1 MPRVLLAP
9 DKFKGSLPAAAVAD
23 AVARGLRRELP
34 DLEVVS
40 LPIADGGDGTV
51 AAALAAGFDPVE
63 VAASGPTGEPVR
75 TTYARRGHVAVIEM
89 ADVSGLARLPGGSP
103 APLTATSRGT
113 GEVVAAAIA
122 GGCRHIVLGIGGS
135 ASTDAGAGLAQA
147 LGARILDRDGQEV
160 GPGGA
165 ALAEVASI
173 DPTALRDRTAG
184 VRFTVAC
191 DVDNPLTGPSGAAAV
206 YGPQKGATPDDVA
219 TLDAALDRFAD
230 VVAPTTDRDRRDV
243 AGAGAAG
250 GVGFAAL
257 ALLGAELRPGID
269 LVLELVRFD
278 EQFDG
283 VDLVVTGEGSLDQQT
298 LHGKAVAGVAA
309 RAAQREIPVVAVC
322 GQNTLGPAELTGAG
336 VCAAYALTEHADLAT
351 SIADPAPLLETVGRL
366 IAVEHLAVGA
376 EVSA

>member
-63 VAASGPTGEPVR
+63 VTASGPTGEPVR

-89 ADVSGLARLPGGSP
+89 ADVSGLARLPGGTP

-113 GEVVAAAIA
+113 GEVIAAAIA

-147 LGARILDRDGQEV
+147 LGARILDRDGREV

-165 ALAEVASI
+165 ALAGVASI

-206 YGPQKGATPDDVA
+206 YGPQKGATPYDVA

-230 VVAPTTDRDRRDV
+230 VVAPTTDRERRDV

-278 EQFDG
+278 EQLDG

-322 GQNTLGPAELTGAG
+322 GQNTLGIAELTGAG
-336 VCAAYALTEHADLAT
+336 VRAAYALTEHADLAT

>member
-63 VAASGPTGEPVR
+63 FTASGPTGEPVR

-89 ADVSGLARLPGGSP
+89 ADVSGLARLPGGTP

-173 DPTALRDRTAG
+173 DPTTLRDRTAA

-191 DVDNPLTGPSGAAAV
+191 DVDNPLTGPSGAAAM
-206 YGPQKGATPDDVA
+206 YGPQKGATPYDVA

-230 VVAPTTDRDRRDV
+230 VVAPTADRDRRDV

-278 EQFDG
+278 EQLDG

-322 GQNTLGPAELTGAG
+322 GQNTLGIAELTGAG
-336 VCAAYALTEHADLAT
+336 VRAAYALTEHADLAT